1 MALSFVDVPLATVS
15 RRFVVAATVIL
26 VGAVLWGPAVPAAAA
41 GGGDTIADAPDLP
54 LGHQIAS
61 NWNQS
66 QRTENGRY
74 GVFWRVQLNAGDQ
87 LIIDW
92 ALTKSACPG
101 ANQGILVYSPSVTD
115 GTVARASAAADHS
128 TEGVRRHEFV
138 WVAPSTGRW
147 PLFFYGCN
155 HTVYT
160 VGAWVQRFTR
170 TRVSAPSFVA
180 HSRAFKATGT
190 VSGTSSGNVAVAVSG
205 PGPAK
210 SLPLVAL
217 ITSGGRFATRI
228 RLPYVGT
235 YTLRVNYYGDS
246 SHRAS
251 KATVKI
257 HVR

>member
-26 VGAVLWGPAVPAAAA
+26 VGAVLWGPAVRAAAA

-74 GVFWRVQLNAGDQ
+74 GVFG
-87 LIIDW
+87 
-92 ALTKSACPG
+92 
-101 ANQGILVYSPSVTD
+101 
-115 GTVARASAAADHS
+115 
-128 TEGVRRHEFV
+128 
-138 WVAPSTGRW
+138 
-147 PLFFYGCN
+147 
-155 HTVYT
+155 
-160 VGAWVQRFTR
+160 
-170 TRVSAPSFVA
+170 
-180 HSRAFKATGT
+180 
-190 VSGTSSGNVAVAVSG
+190 
-205 PGPAK
+205 
-210 SLPLVAL
+210 
-217 ITSGGRFATRI
+217 
-228 RLPYVGT
+228 
-235 YTLRVNYYGDS
+235 